1 MSQYKN
7 IPADFAILKK
17 RILTK
22 AIPLVSI
29 SALVGLSIS
38 SLSEKNQPID
48 LYTWIIIILFTS
60 ALMIFAVAKS
70 IKAQKENYNN
80 YLLTVGSDS
89 LSRQQSNLP
98 SITLFF
104 NEITQITEDK
114 YGDLLVKGQK
124 NSQIIAI
131 SAFIENYDE
140 VKSLLQ
146 SVHPVAEPNTKN
158 IFEKFRLLLLLLTL
172 GCMAAVYIS
181 TNKIVVAVCG
191 LSLICFM
198 IWSFFKIR
206 SSPQIDNKIKRTA
219 WMMLLVAASITA
231 TVYYKVLGS

>member
-38 SLSEKNQPID
+38 SFSEKNQPID

-146 SVHPVAEPNTKN
+146 SVHPVAEPN
-158 IFEKFRLLLLLLTL
+158 
-172 GCMAAVYIS
+172 S
-181 TNKIVVAVCG
+181 
-191 LSLICFM
+191 
-198 IWSFFKIR
+198 
-206 SSPQIDNKIKRTA
+206 
-219 WMMLLVAASITA
+219 
-231 TVYYKVLGS
+231 